1 MTTTVDIPDELLNE
15 TKRLTKAD
23 SERDAIISALREYVR
38 REKVEALLK
47 VLGTSETFMT
57 QEELMD
63 MRHER
68 GKYAPPR

>member
-1 MTTTVDIPDELLNE
+1 MTTTVDIPDDILNE
-15 TKRLTKAD
+15 AKRLTKTT
-23 SERDAIISALREYVR
+23 SERDAIVSAMREYIR